1 MTAPLSQDL
10 RKRLVRAV
18 EEGASAR
25 GAAARFAVSASAAI
39 KLVRRV
45 RQTGSTAP
53 AKIGGYRKP
62 LLAGQ
67 EEFLRELTASRKG
80 ITLAEIRVA
89 LIERGVAP
97 VSLMTI
103 WTMLKRLDQSH
114 KKKSLRASEQDRP
127 DVAAD
132 RRHWRVW
139 QRYMDPERFVFLDE
153 TGAATNMVRRYG
165 WGPRCERLV
174 DAAPHGHWRTT
185 TFIAGLRS
193 TGLVAPLVLDGPMTG
208 EAFLAYIGQFLA
220 PTLSKGDVVVLDN
233 LAAHKVAGVREAIR
247 ATGASLLYLPPY
259 SPDLNPIEQ
268 AFAKLKA
275 LLRKAAT
282 RTREALW
289 TTIGRLLDTFT
300 ATECRNYLANS
311 GYASE

>member
-25 GAAARFAVSASAAI
+25 EAAARFAVSASAAI

-45 RQTGSTAP
+45 RETGSTAP
-53 AKIGGYRKP
+53 ARIGGYRKP

-67 EEFLRELTASRKG
+67 EDFLRELTASRKG
-80 ITLAEIRVA
+80 ITLAEIRAA

-103 WTMLKRLDQSH
+103 WSMLKRIGQSH
-114 KKKSLRASEQDRP
+114 KKSLRAAEQDRT
-127 DVAAD
+127 DVAEH

-153 TGAATNMVRRYG
+153 TGAATNMIRRYG
-165 WGPRCERLV
+165 WGPRSERLV
-174 DAAPHGHWRTT
+174 DATPHGHWRTT

-208 EAFLAYIGQFLA
+208 EAFLAYVGQFLA
-220 PTLSKGDVVVLDN
+220 PVLAKGDVVVLDN
-233 LAAHKVAGVREAIR
+233 LPAHKVAGVCEAIR

-275 LLRKAAT
+275 LLRKAAA
-282 RTREALW
+282 RSREALW
-289 TTIGRLLDTFT
+289 TTLGRLLDTFT
-300 ATECRNYLANS
+300 PAECRNYLANS

>member
-1 MTAPLSQDL
+1 
-10 RKRLVRAV
+10 V
-18 EEGASAR
+18 
-25 GAAARFAVSASAAI
+25 
-39 KLVRRV
+39 
-45 RQTGSTAP
+45 
-53 AKIGGYRKP
+53 
-62 LLAGQ
+62 
-67 EEFLRELTASRKG
+67 
-80 ITLAEIRVA
+80 AE
-89 LIERGVAP
+89 
-97 VSLMTI
+97 
-103 WTMLKRLDQSH
+103 H
-114 KKKSLRASEQDRP
+114 
-127 DVAAD
+127 

-208 EAFLAYIGQFLA
+208 EAFLAYVGQFLA
-220 PTLSKGDVVVLDN
+220 PVLARGDVVVLDN
-233 LAAHKVAGVREAIR
+233 LPAYKVAGVRETLR

-275 LLRKAAT
+275 LLRKAAAQ
-282 RTREALW
+282 TRETLW
-289 TTIGRLLDTFT
+289 TTIGNLLGTFT
-300 ATECRNYLANS
+300 PAECRNYLANS
-311 GYASE
+311 GYAFE